1 MAVELVAQG
10 SSSEVRYTSRI
21 QKGGAL
27 LDDMRLLVRSWSN
40 GCVTQQRD
48 RMVVENVL
56 GKESRA
62 RAVDTYQRAFLPR
75 FIQGSPAA
83 AWKIVR
89 QLEDRE
95 VPVDI
100 LRPVYYWI
108 TARSEPL
115 LYDFVCEEL

>member
-1 MAVELVAQG
+1 M
-10 SSSEVRYTSRI
+10 

-40 GCVTQQRD
+40 GCTAQQRNSI
-48 RMVVENVL
+48 VAENVL

-62 RAVDTYQRAFLPR
+62 HAVDTYRRAFLPR
-75 FIQGSPAA
+75 FIQESPPA

-95 VPVDI
+95 VPI
-100 LRPVYYWI
+100 LRSAGGVDNFRRISWAGRSAE
-108 TARSEPL
+108 TKARRDEMSRTLP
-115 LYDFVCEEL
+115 DC